1 MADSTEL
8 PVLPVQPGDYIH
20 FLESGYTVH
29 LQGSYGFVGEVGD
42 QILITE
48 QLVASSW
55 DGANH
60 SWLELADD
68 PDAQI
73 ARFGKVHFA
82 IGRCPAEVTARADFP
97 RKRK

>member
-20 FLESGYTVH
+20 FLESGYTV
-29 LQGSYGFVGEVGD
+29 QTFPGAGFVAEVGD
-42 QILITE
+42 EVVVTAEMI
-48 QLVASSW
+48 AGSW
-55 DGANH
+55 DSENH
-60 SWLELADD
+60 SWLELAGDES
-68 PDAQI
+68 AQL

-82 IGRCPAEVTARADFP
+82 IGRVPADVTARADFP